1 MIKFS
6 LLFYIFAILLILT
19 TSAKVNGAQCEA
31 ELGICDDKCD
41 STCEASKNGKGK
53 CEKLSPNEVGT
64 CKCLYECGSNTDG
77 NGKSRPENKKC
88 SVGIGPCSV
97 KCNDICCRFKCAF
110 KYPGP
115 LEGTGMCLNIIGL
128 PSTNECICYFNC

>member
-1 MIKFS
+1 M
-6 LLFYIFAILLILT
+6 
-19 TSAKVNGAQCEA
+19 
-31 ELGICDDKCD
+31 
-41 STCEASKNGKGK
+41 GK
-53 CEKLSPNEVGT
+53 EYVRNYHQEVGT
-64 CKCLYECGSNTDG
+64 CKCLYECDSNTDR

-115 LEGTGMCLNIIGL
+115 LEGTGMCLNIIGPL
-128 PSTNECICYFNC
+128 H